1 MVTATAAVAA
11 VAACAHVTCT
21 QLKTTLVRNHVER
34 RARIEAYLVC
44 RIVLG
49 ALRCMVVHGC
59 AGQVER
65 MERLAR
71 LLVQNDTA
79 QLRTAFLQVACCKER
94 KKKPV
99 QVLLVQVH
107 FGPKAGR
114 RRALRKDTLIR
125 SSFCQA
131 DMRKT

>member
-1 MVTATAAVAA
+1 MVTAVAAVAA
-11 VAACAHVTCT
+11 VAACVHVTCT
-21 QLKTTLVRNHVER
+21 QLKTTLVRNHADR

-49 ALRCMVVHGC
+49 ALRCMVVRSSWT
-59 AGQVER
+59 ER

-71 LLVQNDTA
+71 LLVQNDAA

-94 KKKPV
+94 KKRPV

-107 FGPKAGR
+107 FGPKGGR
-114 RRALRKDTLIR
+114 RVEGGLSERTPLSAAHSAKRT
-125 SSFCQA
+125 
-131 DMRKT
+131 

>member
-1 MVTATAAVAA
+1 MTATAAVAA
-11 VAACAHVTCT
+11 VAACVHVSCT
-21 QLKTTLVRNHVER
+21 QLKTTLVRNHVDR
-34 RARIEAYLVC
+34 RACIEAYLVC

-49 ALRCMVVHGC
+49 ALRCMVVRSSWT
-59 AGQVER
+59 ER